1 MFASP
6 NFVRILFSLQM
17 KCLMNKSILL
27 ASLLLS
33 ITVFSVL
40 GFSSK
45 ETTTDLSHYKIEK
58 NAYQYHVPTKKE
70 TFQIS
75 LLPPKPVFNIFLGK
89 TFIGFKEALGFNEST
104 GNYASVNAYG
114 YLGKYQFAATTLSL
128 VGVYNTNA
136 FIGSAALQEKAFVAY
151 TSRNKW
157 ILRRDIKRFV
167 GTKINNVLV
176 TESGIL
182 AAAHLAGA
190 GNVKK
195 YLRSDGDFFFKD
207 AFGTTIQAYLKKFSG
222 YDTSCIAPNRKAK
235 AV

>member
-1 MFASP
+1 
-6 NFVRILFSLQM
+6 M
-17 KCLMNKSILL
+17 KCLMKKSILI
-27 ASLLLS
+27 ASVSLS

-45 ETTTDLSHYKIEK
+45 EIATDLSLYKIEK
-58 NAYQYHVPTKKE
+58 NAFQYHVPTQKE

-75 LLPPKPVFNIFLGK
+75 LLPSKPVFNIFLGK

-104 GNYASVNAYG
+104 GNYASVNTYG
-114 YLGKYQFAATTLSL
+114 YLGKYQFAASTLSL

-136 FIGSAALQEKAFVAY
+136 FIGSAALQEKAFIAY

-167 GTKINNVLV
+167 GTTINNVLV

-207 AFGTTIQAYLKKFSG
+207 AFGTTIQNYLRKFSG
-222 YDTSCIAPNRKAK
+222 YDTSCIVPNRKAK

>member
-6 NFVRILFSLQM
+6 KFVRFFSSLQLLTM
-17 KCLMNKSILL
+17 KKSIIIPTVVL
-27 ASLLLS
+27 STVMFFLLS
-33 ITVFSVL
+33 FS
-40 GFSSK
+40 GK
-45 ETTTDLSHYKIEK
+45 EATTDLSHYKIPEK
-58 NAYQYHVPTKKE
+58 AYLYHVPTKKE
-70 TFQIS
+70 SQQVS
-75 LLPPKPVFNIFLGK
+75 LLSSTSFFNIFLGK

-104 GNYASVNAYG
+104 GNYASINRYG

-128 VGVYNTNA
+128 IGVNNTNT
-136 FIGSAALQEKAFVAY
+136 FITSAALQEKAFVAY

-167 GTKINNVLV
+167 GTTINNVLV

-207 AFGTTIQAYLKKFSG
+207 AFGTTIQVYLKKFSG
-222 YDTSCIAPNRKAK
+222 YDTSSVAPDIKAK

>member
-1 MFASP
+1 M
-6 NFVRILFSLQM
+6 
-17 KCLMNKSILL
+17 
-27 ASLLLS
+27 
-33 ITVFSVL
+33 L

-45 ETTTDLSHYKIEK
+45 EIATDLSLYKIEK
-58 NAYQYHVPTKKE
+58 NAFQYHVPTQKE

-75 LLPPKPVFNIFLGK
+75 LLPSKPVFNIFLGK

-104 GNYASVNAYG
+104 GNYASVNTYG
-114 YLGKYQFAATTLSL
+114 YLGKYQFAASTLSL

-136 FIGSAALQEKAFVAY
+136 FIDSAALQEKAFVAF

-167 GTKINNVLV
+167 GTTINNVLV

-207 AFGTTIQAYLKKFSG
+207 AFGTTIQNYLRKFSG
-222 YDTSCIAPNRKAK
+222 YDTSCIVPNRKAK

>member
-1 MFASP
+1 M
-6 NFVRILFSLQM
+6 
-17 KCLMNKSILL
+17 
-27 ASLLLS
+27 
-33 ITVFSVL
+33 L

-45 ETTTDLSHYKIEK
+45 EIATDLSLYKIEK
-58 NAYQYHVPTKKE
+58 NAFQYHVPTQKE

-75 LLPPKPVFNIFLGK
+75 LLPSKPVFNIFLGK

-104 GNYASVNAYG
+104 GNYASVNTYG
-114 YLGKYQFAATTLSL
+114 YLGKYQFAASTLSL

-167 GTKINNVLV
+167 GTTINNVLV

-207 AFGTTIQAYLKKFSG
+207 AFGTTIQNYLRKFSG
-222 YDTSCIAPNRKAK
+222 YDTSCIVPNRKAK

>member
-1 MFASP
+1 
-6 NFVRILFSLQM
+6 M
-17 KCLMNKSILL
+17 KKSILI
-27 ASLLLS
+27 ASVLLFV
-33 ITVFSVL
+33 TVFSVL

-45 ETTTDLSHYKIEK
+45 ETIIDLSHYKITE
-58 NAYQYHVPTKKE
+58 NVYLYHVPTKE
-70 TFQIS
+70 QANRVS
-75 LLPPKPVFNIFLGK
+75 LSLSSPVFSIFLGK

-104 GNYASVNAYG
+104 GNYASINRYG

-128 VGVYNTNA
+128 IGVNNTNT
-136 FIGSAALQEKAFVAY
+136 FITSAALQEKAFVAY

-167 GTKINNVLV
+167 GTTINNVLV

-207 AFGTTIQAYLKKFSG
+207 AFGTTIHNYLKKFSG
-222 YDTSCIAPNRKAK
+222 YDTSSVTPNIKAK
-235 AV
+235 AI

>member
-1 MFASP
+1 M
-6 NFVRILFSLQM
+6 N
-17 KCLMNKSILL
+17 CLMKKSILI
-27 ASLLLS
+27 AGIMLS
-33 ITVFSVL
+33 VSVFSVL

-58 NAYQYHVPTKKE
+58 NAYYYHVPTKK
-70 TFQIS
+70 QIND
-75 LLPPKPVFNIFLGK
+75 LFEKINKPVFSIFLGK
-89 TFIGFKEALGFNEST
+89 SFIGFKEALGFNESS
-104 GNYASVNAYG
+104 GNYTSVNAYG
-114 YLGKYQFAATTLSL
+114 YLGKYQFATTTLSL
-128 VGVYNTNA
+128 IGVNNASA
-136 FIGSAALQEKAFVAY
+136 FIKSAALQEKAFVAY

-195 YLRSDGDFFFKD
+195 YLRSDGNFFFND
-207 AFGTTIQAYLKKFSG
+207 AFGTTIQTYLIKFSG
-222 YDTSCIAPNRKAK
+222 YDTSCIEPNRKAK

>member
-1 MFASP
+1 
-6 NFVRILFSLQM
+6 M
-17 KCLMNKSILL
+17 KKSILL

-58 NAYQYHVPTKKE
+58 NSYKYHVPTKKE
-70 TFQIS
+70 TIQIS

-104 GNYASVNAYG
+104 GNYASVNTYG

-128 VGVYNTNA
+128 VGVYNTNT

-167 GTKINNVLV
+167 GTTINNVLV

-195 YLRSDGDFFFKD
+195 YLRSDGHFFFKD
-207 AFGTTIQAYLKKFSG
+207 AFGTTIQTYLKKFSG

>member
-6 NFVRILFSLQM
+6 KFVRFFSSLQLLTM
-17 KCLMNKSILL
+17 KKSIIIPTVVL
-27 ASLLLS
+27 STVMFFLLS
-33 ITVFSVL
+33 FS
-40 GFSSK
+40 GK
-45 ETTTDLSHYKIEK
+45 EATTDLSHYKIPEK
-58 NAYQYHVPTKKE
+58 AYLYHVPTKKE
-70 TFQIS
+70 SQQVS
-75 LLPPKPVFNIFLGK
+75 LLSSTSFFNIFLGK

-104 GNYASVNAYG
+104 GNYASINRYG

-128 VGVYNTNA
+128 IGVYNTHA
-136 FIGSAALQEKAFVAY
+136 FLANAALQEKAFIAY

-207 AFGTTIQAYLKKFSG
+207 AFGTTIQVYLKKFSG
-222 YDTSCIAPNRKAK
+222 YDTSGVTPNIKAK

>member
-1 MFASP
+1 M
-6 NFVRILFSLQM
+6 
-17 KCLMNKSILL
+17 
-27 ASLLLS
+27 
-33 ITVFSVL
+33 L

-45 ETTTDLSHYKIEK
+45 EIATDLSLYKIEK
-58 NAYQYHVPTKKE
+58 NAFQYHVPTQKE

-75 LLPPKPVFNIFLGK
+75 LLPSKPVFNIFLGK

-104 GNYASVNAYG
+104 GNYASVNNYG
-114 YLGKYQFAATTLSL
+114 YLGKYQFAASTLSL

-136 FIGSAALQEKAFVAY
+136 FIDSAALQEKAFVAF

-167 GTKINNVLV
+167 GTTINNVLV

-207 AFGTTIQAYLKKFSG
+207 AFGTTIQNYLRKFSG
-222 YDTSCIAPNRKAK
+222 YDTSCIVPNRKAK